1 MPPAKLTTA
10 LESVDWKGNIREFLS
25 TVPSPEQMEAANLR
39 LAIWSRQIETVEG
52 GLPSISFIR
61 EMQSAGHHVA
71 ILTALA
77 LYKPA
82 AAAMRTM
89 LETAMYFS
97 YFRNHPVE
105 LSTLLREP
113 KFYVD
118 KAEIIAYHKQ
128 HTPDFSDLER
138 RFGLIGRLN
147 TWYSFVSSVVHGQ
160 IPGGW
165 MRHRSLADLKH
176 DLTVLPTV
184 VKTFKDGE
192 AILHDFFLCTSG
204 RELWAGFSS
213 AAKKKLLAGLSGDR
227 KTALGLDEA

>member
-1 MPPAKLTTA
+1 MSDSRLEAA
-10 LESVDWKGNIREFLS
+10 LKTVDWNARVTEFLKEAALRDEVEASNLRIAVWARQVESVEGSL
-25 TVPSPEQMEAANLR
+25 PAA
-39 LAIWSRQIETVEG
+39 T
-52 GLPSISFIR
+52 FIR
-61 EMQSAGHHVA
+61 EMQIAGQQVA
-71 ILTALA
+71 LLTALA
-77 LYKPA
+77 LYKSA

-97 YFRNHPVE
+97 YFRSHPVE

-118 KAEIIAYHKQ
+118 KADIIAYHKQ

-165 MRHRSLADLKH
+165 MRHRSVADVKH

-184 VKTFKDGE
+184 VKTFTDGE
-192 AILHDFFLCTSG
+192 AILHDFFLCTFG
-204 RELWAGFSS
+204 RELWASFSS